1 MKGRLLLV
9 EPLPAGGH
17 AALLM
22 VDGRVED
29 FLTDAGIAEGTPRPE
44 AIFRAVPSRPAKG
57 LGGAMVDLG
66 QGRSG
71 FLRTKQ
77 PPVPGRPVLVQVSG
91 WTEPAKA
98 PPVGDRLRL
107 KGHTAVLTPGAPG
120 VNLSRSL
127 RDPERRDSLLAVA
140 EAAMAGADPSLGLI
154 LRTAAGAAEPDAVAA
169 EIRALRATLDR
180 LSPGGAP
187 GLLLDGP
194 GARAEALRDWR
205 QPGTHVED
213 GPGAIA
219 AAGGWDALEAARGP
233 RVPAGA
239 GFLIVEAT
247 AALVA
252 IDVNTGGDLS
262 PAAALKTNLA
272 AAREIPRQLRLRGL
286 GGQVTIDFAPLAKTD
301 RRQVEATLTGAL
313 RADGIETSLAGWT
326 PLGHLELL
334 RRRSRRPC

>member
-1 MKGRLLLV
+1 MKGRLLLI

-29 FLTDAGIAEGTPRPE
+29 YLTDAGIPEGAPRPE
-44 AIFRAVPSRPAKG
+44 AIFRAIPSRPAKG
-57 LGGAMVDLG
+57 LGGVMVDFGKG
-66 QGRSG
+66 QGG
-71 FLRTKQ
+71 FLRSKQ
-77 PPVPGRPVLVQVSG
+77 LPAPGRPILVQISG
-91 WTEPAKA
+91 WTEPGKA

-107 KGHTAVLTPGAPG
+107 KGRTGVLTPGAPG
-120 VNLSRSL
+120 LNLSRSL
-127 RDPERRDSLLAVA
+127 RDPERRETLLAIA
-140 EAAMAGADPSLGLI
+140 EAAMADADPTLGLI
-154 LRTAAGAAEPDAVAA
+154 LRTAAGAAEPEDVAT
-169 EIRALRATLDR
+169 EIRALRDTFDR
-180 LSPGGAP
+180 LTVDGPP
-187 GLLLDGP
+187 GLVLDGP

-205 QPGTHVED
+205 QPGTQVED
-213 GPGAIA
+213 QPEAIA
-219 AAGGWDALEAARGP
+219 KAGGWDALAGARGP
-233 RVPAGA
+233 RVPAGG

-272 AAREIPRQLRLRGL
+272 AAREIPRQLRIRGL

-301 RRQVEATLTGAL
+301 RRQIEASLTAAL
-313 RADGIETSLAGWT
+313 RADGIETSIAGWT